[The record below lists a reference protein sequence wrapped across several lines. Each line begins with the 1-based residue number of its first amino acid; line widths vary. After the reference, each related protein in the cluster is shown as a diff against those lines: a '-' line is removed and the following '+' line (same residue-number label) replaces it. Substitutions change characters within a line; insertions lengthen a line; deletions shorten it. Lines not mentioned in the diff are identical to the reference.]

1 MKKEQWIFVYL
12 RSHRLRFLLVI
23 GLGILTAGCAAALMF
38 TSGFLISKSALR
50 PENILM
56 VYVPIVLVRTF
67 GIGRAVLHYAERLIS
82 HDMVLRILAK
92 MRVRL
97 YRILE
102 PQALFLRSRYRT
114 GDMLG
119 TLADDIEQLQD
130 VYVRTI
136 FPTVTAVVI
145 YGLAV
150 AALGTFDLS
159 FALWMALYLFFL
171 VVLLPLVSLWMTQV
185 RQRRM
190 RKSRNRLYR
199 KWTDA
204 VMGLSDWVISGRT
217 AELIASH
224 EADEAR
230 LAGEERRL
238 KRWKRWRTLAGQCML
253 GILVIFMVSWAGG
266 QTQNGQ
272 LAAPM
277 IAAFTLIV
285 FPLMDVFLP
294 VSEAVEKIPQYR
306 HSLKRIHRFERSG
319 VVPSTEPGVAEE
331 ELQKAKQKADI
342 RLKKVSHRYE
352 GADEWSVDNISLDI
366 PHGKKV
372 ALIGRS
378 GAGKSTLIKLIQGVL
393 APDRGQVTI
402 NGVEAVQFG
411 GEISKVISVLNQRPH
426 LFDTTVANNIRLGKP
441 DATDEEVRQVA
452 RQVRLDALIES
463 LPLGYDTP
471 MLETG
476 ERFSGG
482 ERQRIALARIL
493 LQNTPVM
500 ILDEPTVGLDP
511 RTERD
516 LLATIFQVAA
526 GKTLIW
532 ITHHLTGVEKMDEVV
547 FIENGRIEMIGPHE
561 ELLACLPRYR
571 RLYHLDRPVMPEEA
585 GRSGR

>member
-1 MKKEQWIFVYL
+1 MKKDNWILTHL
-12 RSHRLRFLLVI
+12 RSFRLRFFLVI
-23 GLGILTAGCAAALMF
+23 VLGILTAGCAAALMF

-67 GIGRAVLHYAERLIS
+67 GIGRAVIHYVERLMG

-97 YRILE
+97 YQILE

-114 GDMLG
+114 GDVLG
-119 TLADDIEQLQD
+119 TLADDIERLQD

-136 FPTVTAVVI
+136 FPAVTAVVI
-145 YGLAV
+145 YGV
-150 AALGTFDLS
+150 CIAALGTFDLS

-171 VVLLPLVSLWMTQV
+171 VFLLPLISLWITHV

-190 RKSRNRLYR
+190 RQRRNHLYR
-199 KWTDA
+199 EWTDA
-204 VMGLSDWVISGRT
+204 VMGLSDWVISGRSR
-217 AELIASH
+217 ELIESH
-224 EADEAR
+224 EVDEAK
-230 LAGEERRL
+230 LAVVERNLR
-238 KRWKRWRTLAGQCML
+238 RWERWRTLIGQGMF
-253 GILVIFMVSWAGG
+253 GIIVITMVYWAGG
-266 QTQNGQ
+266 QVQDDQ
-272 LAAPM
+272 LAATM
-277 IAAFTLIV
+277 IAAFTLVI

-294 VSEAVEKIPQYR
+294 VSEAVEKIPQYNN
-306 HSLKRIHRFERSG
+306 SLDRLRRFSG
-319 VVPSTEPGVAEE
+319 TDTFKSPEPEISEE
-331 ELQKAKQKADI
+331 TLQKARQEVHI
-342 RLKKVSHRYE
+342 RFKNVYHQYE
-352 GADEWSVDNISLDI
+352 GADEWSIDNISLDI
-366 PHGKKV
+366 PHGKKI

-378 GAGKSTLIKLIQGVL
+378 GAGKSTFIKLIQGVL
-393 APDRGQVTI
+393 VPSRGKVTL
-402 NGVEAVQFG
+402 NGVDADRFG
-411 GEISKVISVLNQRPH
+411 DEIPKVISVLNQRPH
-426 LFDTTVANNIRLGKP
+426 LFDTTVANNIRLGRP
-441 DATDEEVRQVA
+441 DATDEEVRRAA
-452 RQVRLDALIES
+452 RQVKLDSLIQS

-516 LLATIFQVAA
+516 LLKTIFQVTE

-532 ITHHLTGVEKMDEVV
+532 ITHHLTDVEKMDEVI
-547 FIENGRIEMIGPHE
+547 FLEDGQIEMKGPHE
-561 ELLACLPRYR
+561 DLIACIPRYR
-571 RLYHLDRPVMPEEA
+571 RLYHLDRPVMPGETD
-585 GRSGR
+585 G

>member
-1 MKKEQWIFVYL
+1 MKKDNWILTHL
-12 RSHRLRFLLVI
+12 RSFRLRFFLVI
-23 GLGILTAGCAAALMF
+23 VLGILTAGCAAALMF

-67 GIGRAVLHYAERLIS
+67 GIGRAVIHYVERLMG

-97 YRILE
+97 YQILE

-114 GDMLG
+114 GDVLG
-119 TLADDIEQLQD
+119 TLADDIERLQD

-136 FPTVTAVVI
+136 FPAVTAVVI
-145 YGLAV
+145 YGV
-150 AALGTFDLS
+150 CIAALGTFDLS

-171 VVLLPLVSLWMTQV
+171 VFLLPLISLWITHV

-190 RKSRNRLYR
+190 RQRRNHLYR
-199 KWTDA
+199 EWTDA
-204 VMGLSDWVISGRT
+204 VMGLSDWVISGRSR
-217 AELIASH
+217 ELIESH
-224 EADEAR
+224 EVDEAK
-230 LAGEERRL
+230 LAVVERSLR
-238 KRWKRWRTLAGQCML
+238 RWERWRTLIGQGMF
-253 GILVIFMVSWAGG
+253 GIIVITMVYWAGG
-266 QTQNGQ
+266 QVQDDQ
-272 LAAPM
+272 LAATM
-277 IAAFTLIV
+277 IAAFTLVI

-294 VSEAVEKIPQYR
+294 VSEAVEKIPQYNN
-306 HSLKRIHRFERSG
+306 SLDRLRRFSG
-319 VVPSTEPGVAEE
+319 TDTFKSPEPEISEE
-331 ELQKAKQKADI
+331 TLQKARQEVHI
-342 RLKKVSHRYE
+342 RFKNVYHQYE
-352 GADEWSVDNISLDI
+352 GADEWSIDNISLDI
-366 PHGKKV
+366 PHGKKI

-378 GAGKSTLIKLIQGVL
+378 GAGKSTFIKLIQGVL
-393 APDRGQVTI
+393 LPSLGKVTL
-402 NGVEAVQFG
+402 NGVDADQFG
-411 GEISKVISVLNQRPH
+411 DEIPKVISILNQRPH
-426 LFDTTVANNIRLGKP
+426 LFDTTVANNIRLGRP
-441 DATDEEVRQVA
+441 DATDEEVRWAA
-452 RQVRLDALIES
+452 RQVKLDSLIQS

-516 LLATIFQVAA
+516 LLKTIFQVAE

-532 ITHHLTGVEKMDEVV
+532 ITHHLTGVEKMDEVI
-547 FIENGRIEMIGPHE
+547 FLEDGQIEMKGPHE
-561 ELLACLPRYR
+561 DLIACIPRYR
-571 RLYHLDRPVMPEEA
+571 HLYQLDRPVMPGETD
-585 GRSGR
+585 G